1 MFPWLLGEKKYYNF
15 DKMQLTL
22 ILNLTSIN
30 YLIMGD
36 KLREYFFE
44 EIWIRIIDES
54 MIRMDSF
61 IGSFAEPWH
70 DLSDLESLIQIQIT
84 PFERTLY
91 VYICTQIIFA
101 YQQSNWRI
109 RFSFKSRMRL
119 FQTILTENRSK
130 LS

>member
-1 MFPWLLGEKKYYNF
+1 MNYIHLSAVISLSLLTVFAY
-15 DKMQLTL
+15 LTL
-22 ILNLTSIN
+22 HWSRLEWFWIT
-30 YLIMGD
+30 D
-36 KLREYFFE
+36 PDPE
-44 EIWIRIIDES
+44 ERTPTPERNRWIRGQSGFIDVS
-54 MIRMDSF
+54 LMY
-61 IGSFAEPWH
+61 H